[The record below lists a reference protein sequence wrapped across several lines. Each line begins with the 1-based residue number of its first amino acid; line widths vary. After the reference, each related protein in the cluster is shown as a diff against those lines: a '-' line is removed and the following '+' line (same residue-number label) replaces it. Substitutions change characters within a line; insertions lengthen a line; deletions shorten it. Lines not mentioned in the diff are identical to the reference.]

1 MFLLDFFSS
10 SAPFRGWTLGVNREA
25 GSWQGDTIR
34 EITGLVANLVRTVP
48 SVDQGPFEN
57 HPYANLSVTVGGDNF
72 GSEGLYFRVSRA
84 VPTADENRPVNVS
97 VPVIFYLGI
106 PA

>member
-1 MFLLDFFSS
+1 M
-10 SAPFRGWTLGVNREA
+10 NREA

-57 HPYANLSVTVGGDNF
+57 HPYANLPVAFGGDNF

-84 VPTADENRPVNVS
+84 VPTADENRPVHVS